1 MILTIL
7 ILLGIG
13 LAVYTCILH
22 SIGPILGILLAVG
35 YTLGCIIVF
44 LLLVALLSVFIRIDR
59 PADRRTRFYHW
70 LMTNIVQVGMFL
82 LRVRV
87 NVTGREKIPHDTR
100 FLLVSNHRTIF
111 DPVLTMAE
119 LSEFTLAFISKK
131 ENFKIPIVNKL
142 MHMCFCLP
150 LDREDNRAAVK
161 TINEAVELLDENVV
175 SMGIYPEGQT
185 IKPRS
190 HCCPSAMAPSRSP
203 KRPKSPSWSAS
214 SKIPKR
220 SSRISPGAHHRQ
232 S

>member
-13 LAVYTCILH
+13 LAVYTCFLH

-87 NVTGREKIPHDTR
+87 NVTGREKIPH
-100 FLLVSNHRTIF
+100 
-111 DPVLTMAE
+111 
-119 LSEFTLAFISKK
+119 
-131 ENFKIPIVNKL
+131 
-142 MHMCFCLP
+142 P
-150 LDREDNRAAVK
+150 LFA
-161 TINEAVELLDENVV
+161 
-175 SMGIYPEGQT
+175 GQQ
-185 IKPRS
+185 P
-190 HCCPSAMAPSRSP
+190 P
-203 KRPKSPSWSAS
+203 
-214 SKIPKR
+214 
-220 SSRISPGAHHRQ
+220 HHF
-232 S
+232 

>member
-82 LRVRV
+82 LRGAGQCHRPGEDP
-87 NVTGREKIPHDTR
+87 TRYPLFAGQQPPHH
-100 FLLVSNHRTIF
+100 F
-111 DPVLTMAE
+111 
-119 LSEFTLAFISKK
+119 
-131 ENFKIPIVNKL
+131 
-142 MHMCFCLP
+142 
-150 LDREDNRAAVK
+150 
-161 TINEAVELLDENVV
+161 
-175 SMGIYPEGQT
+175 
-185 IKPRS
+185 
-190 HCCPSAMAPSRSP
+190 
-203 KRPKSPSWSAS
+203 
-214 SKIPKR
+214 
-220 SSRISPGAHHRQ
+220 
-232 S
+232 